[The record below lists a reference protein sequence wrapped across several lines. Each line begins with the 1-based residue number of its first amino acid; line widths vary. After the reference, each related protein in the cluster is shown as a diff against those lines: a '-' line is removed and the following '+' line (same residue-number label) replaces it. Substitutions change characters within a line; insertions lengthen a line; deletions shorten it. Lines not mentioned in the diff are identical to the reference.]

1 MQPVLP
7 VWIFCNTE
15 RNSCMDKGADALC
28 VQCCLSC
35 WRTAITG
42 ADELLDAAARSPRAG
57 LADRGFFPKA
67 GPFTGRNSRWGFVCK
82 LIRRRLPDFFGDPF
96 AFITEVLEDHLFAHT
111 DIFMRAIAS
120 RAVSTVVAIKWTQL
134 RHVFPV
140 VSSWSALRRACGP
153 RHFRYVRVLS
163 RSGRS
168 LRHPASTCSG
178 V

>member
-1 MQPVLP
+1 
-7 VWIFCNTE
+7 
-15 RNSCMDKGADALC
+15 MDKGADALC

-35 WRTAITG
+35 WRTAITVAG
-42 ADELLDAAARSPRAG
+42 ELHDAAARSPRAG
-57 LADRGFFPKA
+57 LADSGFFPKA
-67 GPFTGRNSRWGFVCK
+67 GPFMGRDSRWDFVCK
-82 LIRRRLPDFFGDPF
+82 LIRQRLLGFFGDPF
-96 AFITEVLEDHLFAHT
+96 AFITEVFEDHLFPHT
-111 DIFMRAIAS
+111 DVLMRAIAA
-120 RAVSTVVAIKWTQL
+120 RAVSPVVAIKWTQL
-134 RHVFPV
+134 CHAFPV